1 MEVREI
7 KDIVTP
13 VLEKYG
19 TELVA
24 AYLFGS
30 TAGGRVTP
38 LSDIDIALLLA
49 EDAARRSADIRFR
62 LYADLCRA
70 MKRNDVDI
78 VILNTLS
85 NLIFKDEIVRNAV
98 LIFDGDAE
106 VREEFETRTIHA
118 CIDFRMQRRKAV
130 GF

>member
-1 MEVREI
+1 MQIRDV
-7 KDIVTP
+7 VTP

-19 TELVA
+19 SDLVA

-30 TAGGRVTP
+30 TAGGKAAP

-49 EDAARRSADIRFR
+49 EDAAPRITDIRFPI
-62 LYADLCRA
+62 YADLCRA
-70 MKRNDVDI
+70 LKRNDIDI

-85 NLIFKDEIVRNAV
+85 NLVLKDEIVRNAI
-98 LIFDGDAE
+98 LIFDVDAE
-106 VREEFETRTIHA
+106 ARKEFETRTIHA
-118 CIDFRMQRRKAV
+118 CIDFKAQRRQAV